1 MSTEYMLGFVLGILI
16 VAVLFAIIF
25 VLASRWTKTD
35 YFGTCKYD
43 ERQELV
49 RGRGFKYGFF
59 AVLIYNTVYGIFDS
73 VFPKRLPVE
82 TMTAMFIGI
91 LVGVLVHVCYCIWN
105 EGYIALNE
113 NPKRLK
119 ILFAFIA
126 FFNLI
131 VFVMSAL
138 HGEVVVDGVFQNG
151 VLNLGCTIMFLVIF
165 IVMFAKELSDRREN
179 D

>member
-1 MSTEYMLGFVLGILI
+1 MSTEYMLGFALGILI

-25 VLASRWTKTD
+25 VLASRWTKTN

-49 RGRGFKYGFF
+49 RGKGFKYGFF
-59 AVLIYNTVYGIFDS
+59 AVLIYNALYGALDS
-73 VFPKRLPVE
+73 VFAERLPVE

-126 FFNLI
+126 LLNLI
-131 VFVMSAL
+131 VFVMNVL
-138 HGEVVVDGVFQNG
+138 HGEVVVDGIYQNSII
-151 VLNLGCTIMFLVIF
+151 NLGCTIMFLVIF
-165 IVMFAKELSDRREN
+165 IFMFAKELSDRRDN